1 MIQKTSD
8 NKLMKSK
15 PPKVLKKAGRPKA
28 NIDLTQYKALMRLNP
43 TLKDTAAF
51 FDVCE
56 DTIIDWLE
64 RELGTRDFS
73 GIRDKNLVH
82 TRLMLIRTAVR
93 QAENGNNTMLIF
105 CLKNLCGWVDRVEH
119 GFDKDKKTILLKYN
133 LEDESTDANEK
144 TVTEIDT
151 KDR

>member
-1 MIQKTSD
+1 MMRKNSD
-8 NKLMKSK
+8 SKGMK
-15 PPKVLKKAGRPKA
+15 KKAGRPPA
-28 NIDLTQYKALMRLNP
+28 QIDLVQYKALMRLNP

-73 GIRDKNLVH
+73 GIRDKNMVH

-93 QAENGNNTMLIF
+93 KAENGDNTMLIF
-105 CLKNLCGWVDRVEH
+105 CLKNLCGWVDKVEH

-133 LEDESTDANEK
+133 LEDEDTSATNEIR
-144 TVTEIDT
+144 TVNEVEP
-151 KDR
+151 KK